1 MMNEIYTM
9 YTLRMIIMGIVLF
22 SAAHYGALFFNF
34 NLAEYMNLVFFRLFS
49 KRAPIDKILYAI
61 FAICAVIV
69 AVDRDTWLP
78 FLGNSVLPSAVV
90 PLKTNIGDTT
100 VKVHVQPNAK
110 VVFWAAKPGK
120 DLKDDKDGNKPEV
133 SEAYDDY
140 SNSGV
145 VNANDQGEAI
155 LTFNKGTEY
164 VVPSGRQLE
173 SHVHYREFLDK
184 VGMVGPVQSVFV

>member
-1 MMNEIYTM
+1 
-9 YTLRMIIMGIVLF
+9 MIIMGIVLF

-100 VKVHVQPNAK
+100 VKVQVQPNAK

-120 DLKDDKDGNKPEV
+120 ELKAPEV

-173 SHVHYREFLDK
+173 SHVHYREFRDK
-184 VGMVGPVQSVFV
+184 IGMVGPVQSVYV

>member
-34 NLAEYMNLVFFRLFS
+34 NLAEYMNLVFFRIFS

-100 VKVHVQPNAK
+100 VKVQVQPNAK
-110 VVFWAAKPGK
+110 VVFWAAKPSK
-120 DLKDDKDGNKPEV
+120 EGNKPEV

-173 SHVHYREFLDK
+173 SHVHYREFRDK
-184 VGMVGPVQSVFV
+184 IGMVGPVQSVYV